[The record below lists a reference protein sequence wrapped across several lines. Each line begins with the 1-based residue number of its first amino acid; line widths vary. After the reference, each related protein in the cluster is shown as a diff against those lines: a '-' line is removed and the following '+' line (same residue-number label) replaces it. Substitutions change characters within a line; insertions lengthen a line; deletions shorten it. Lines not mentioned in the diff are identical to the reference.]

1 LSFVCVAKDENRKRE
16 ETSQA
21 VPRRP
26 VLFLDVRCVVKDAVA
41 FWSEWNNIHSSDI
54 VAMNKDNCFNCL
66 WEREG
71 RETT

>member
-1 LSFVCVAKDENRKRE
+1 VSFVCVAQDENRKRE

-26 VLFLDVRCVVKDAVA
+26 VLISGCTLCCQGCR
-41 FWSEWNNIHSSDI
+41 SEWNNIHSFDI
-54 VAMNKDNCFNCL
+54 VAMNKENWLDCL